1 MCAGMSPFTGSALR
15 RVPSA
20 APAAPRVTPA
30 RATSDMRSIG
40 AGAATVAASRR
51 APQAPPPSWR
61 SVLEAVWEAIDSG
74 PSSHPGTGAP
84 GGSRGS
90 GPSREDVVDSRV
102 VALVELAK
110 AGDREAFGQLYDA
123 YVDTVHRY
131 LFVRV
136 GQRALAEDLTSETFL
151 RALRRIDSF
160 SWQGK
165 DIAAWFITIARNL
178 VADHV
183 KSARFRFEVTT
194 ADMRDADVS
203 VEAPD
208 ELVLAR
214 QRDEQ
219 LVEAIRAL
227 RPDQAE
233 CVTLRFLQGLS
244 VAETA
249 RVLGRSEGAV
259 KQLQLRATRALRAS
273 FEGLER

>member
-1 MCAGMSPFTGSALR
+1 MRGIGLGLTAAVVTQ
-15 RVPSA
+15 A
-20 APAAPRVTPA
+20 APLHL
-30 RATSDMRSIG
+30 
-40 AGAATVAASRR
+40 
-51 APQAPPPSWR
+51 PPHSPLPSWR
-61 SVLEAVWEAIDSG
+61 SVLEAVWAAVDSG
-74 PSSHPGTGAP
+74 AGHSPGP
-84 GGSRGS
+84 GPGPGS
-90 GPSREDVVDSRV
+90 GSGPRGAAPSREDVVDARV

-151 RALRRIDSF
+151 RALRRIDTF

-165 DIAAWFITIARNL
+165 DLAAWLITIARNL

-194 ADMRDADVS
+194 ADMRDVDVT
-203 VEAPD
+203 VAAPD
-208 ELVLAR
+208 ELVLSR

-273 FEGLER
+273 LGGLER

>member
-1 MCAGMSPFTGSALR
+1 MSPFTGSAPR
-15 RVPSA
+15 HVPSA
-20 APAAPRVTPA
+20 ARAAPLVRST
-30 RATSDMRSIG
+30 RAESDMRSIG
-40 AGAATVAASRR
+40 FARPAPVAPWPSPLPAA
-51 APQAPPPSWR
+51 PPSWG
-61 SVLEAVWEAIDSG
+61 SLLEAVWAAIDSEPSAGSASGPRG
-74 PSSHPGTGAP
+74 PS
-84 GGSRGS
+84 
-90 GPSREDVVDSRV
+90 PSRDEPVDSRV

-110 AGDREAFGQLYDA
+110 SGDREAFGQLYDA

-151 RALRRIDSF
+151 RALRRIDTF

-194 ADMRDADVS
+194 ADMRDADARVD
-203 VEAPD
+203 APD
-208 ELVLAR
+208 DLVLAR

-233 CVTLRFLQGLS
+233 CITLRFLHGLS

-259 KQLQLRATRALRAS
+259 KQLQLRAIRVLRTS
-273 FEGLER
+273 FEGLEP